1 MELIQRHRK
10 LINHPKYNN
19 YIFYNDYGVLV
30 RSNYKE
36 HKRVYVERNVKNMR
50 DSGSSLIVLKYENEL
65 VFEEIHID
73 SLAIRELIKASEFKE
88 FFKDENNL
96 NANSILH
103 FEYNEGKLFCTF
115 KENDRRFTVFANL
128 ITSEKKVVAEW
139 QI

>member
-30 RSNYKE
+30 RSDYKE

-50 DSGSSLIVLKYENEL
+50 DSGNSLIILKYENEL
-65 VFEEIHID
+65 VFEEIHMD
-73 SLAIRELIKASEFKE
+73 SLSIRELIKVSEFKE
-88 FFKDENNL
+88 FFEDENNL

-103 FEYNEGKLFCTF
+103 FEYNEGKLLCSF
-115 KENDRRFTVFANL
+115 KENDRRFTVLANL
-128 ITSEKKVVAEW
+128 ITSEKNIVAEW

>member
-19 YIFYNDYGVLV
+19 YIFYNADGVVV
-30 RSNYKE
+30 RSDYKE

-50 DSGSSLIVLKYENEL
+50 DSVNSLIVLKYENEL

-73 SLAIRELIKASEFKE
+73 SLAIRELIRASDFKE